1 MKRERLMS
9 GQRWYFEEDGF
20 DITLDLVVDIWDKV
34 TCKETSRV
42 MIGGFWY
49 DEETV
54 QKMVSGRRNSFYR
67 YDGDNKFWHY
77 CDVTRDMK
85 VVLKVLH
92 RYMDRTDV
100 YTLRDDSYVFKI
112 ARGVVSELAE
122 QEYGIAMSDD
132 VINIDGV
139 MFFVTS
145 IALAVRDIRETVT
158 VF

>member
-54 QKMVSGRRNSFYR
+54 QKMVSGRKNSFYR
-67 YDGDNKFWHY
+67 YDGDNKFWDY
-77 CDVTRDMK
+77 CDVTRDLK
-85 VVLKVLH
+85 ILLKVIA
-92 RYMDRTDV
+92 RYMDRADV
-100 YTLRDDSYVFKI
+100 YTLKDDSFVFVTAKS
-112 ARGVVSELAE
+112 VVSELAE
-122 QEYGIAMSDD
+122 QGCGTAMSEDA
-132 VINIDGV
+132 INICDV
-139 MFFVTS
+139 TFFVTS
-145 IALAVRDIRETVT
+145 IALSVRDVRETVSI
-158 VF
+158 F